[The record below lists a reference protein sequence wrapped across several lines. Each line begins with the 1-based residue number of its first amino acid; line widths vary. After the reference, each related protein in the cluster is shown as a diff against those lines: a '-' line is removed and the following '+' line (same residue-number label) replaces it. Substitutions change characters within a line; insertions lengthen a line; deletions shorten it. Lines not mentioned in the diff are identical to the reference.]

1 MLQSLGV
8 CVFGCTLDQ
17 ALAHRV
23 HVLQLGLNAVHLLPL
38 HRLRMSERRERG
50 RERRA
55 REIKKWRERRDM
67 ERKREKQREEEK
79 EGGRRKGL

>member
-23 HVLQLGLNAVHLLPL
+23 HTLQLGLNTVHLLPL
-38 HRLRMSERRERG
+38 HRLSQ
-50 RERRA
+50 
-55 REIKKWRERRDM
+55 
-67 ERKREKQREEEK
+67 REKKER
-79 EGGRRKGL
+79 EGGRWERDGGGRGMRVRESKRQR

>member
-38 HRLRMSERRERG
+38 HRLSQ
-50 RERRA
+50 
-55 REIKKWRERRDM
+55 
-67 ERKREKQREEEK
+67 REKRGG
-79 EGGRRKGL
+79 EGGRQESEGEGERGEGRARTERERDKGRR